1 MREARRFRLEG
12 GRLEILD
19 ETDEVRLVLVQKTP
33 LPGQPANLVGSAW
46 SMVIDEKEAVGE
58 PSTTLAFLSDYITA
72 GAIACRAYVAP
83 FRVEDGR
90 VRFPAMSMTGTTE
103 GCAGHQLDSE
113 GSYTD
118 QLSLSYDY
126 SVEETGSGKLLRIRT
141 KNGEVLMFEPLLPV
155 SDSRTE

>member
-1 MREARRFRLEG
+1 
-12 GRLEILD
+12 
-19 ETDEVRLVLVQKTP
+19 
-33 LPGQPANLVGSAW
+33 
-46 SMVIDEKEAVGE
+46 MVIDEKEAVGE
-58 PSTTLAFLSDYITA
+58 PSTTLAFLSDDIIA
-72 GAIACRAYVAP
+72 GAIACRAYVAH

-126 SVEETGSGKLLRIRT
+126 SVEETGSGKQLRIRT
-141 KNGEVLMFEPLLPV
+141 KNGEVLMFEPLLRDGCISPGCISSGV
-155 SDSRTE
+155 RNSLIFPPRTTVQDVKGFDFSKTPMLRYQSRIE